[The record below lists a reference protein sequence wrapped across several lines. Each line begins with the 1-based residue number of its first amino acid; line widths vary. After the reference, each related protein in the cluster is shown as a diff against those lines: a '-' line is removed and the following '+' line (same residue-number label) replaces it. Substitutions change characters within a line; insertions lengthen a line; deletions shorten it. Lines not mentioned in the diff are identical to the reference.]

1 MKCIGICM
9 FAHAIPGTA
18 GEIERMENIGTTATR
33 QPYISDEEKMMYP
46 PGRPLQNS
54 VGMPIF
60 AVTYFF
66 YVMTCVER
74 CECYTGR
81 ARPSLLFSPYNR

>member
-1 MKCIGICM
+1 MCM
-9 FAHAIPGTA
+9 FAHAIPGAA
-18 GEIERMENIGTTATR
+18 GEIERIENIGTTANR
-33 QPYISDEEKMMYP
+33 QTYISDEEKRMNP

-54 VGMPIF
+54 GRITIF

-81 ARPSLLFSPYNR
+81 ARPSLLFLPENR